1 MTEKHKLE
9 PTRQRKTLKK
19 HVNSMSWH
27 LRPRYGHV
35 TMVRGYAILTVFK

>member
-27 LRPRYGHV
+27 LRPR
-35 TMVRGYAILTVFK
+35 